1 MKKIKV
7 FIIALL
13 VIASFTVMPS
23 MIKASEITTE
33 PEITTEIT
41 TEAETTEIT
50 TEAIT
55 TEEVVV
61 EDSLSIDDAFEKA
74 KVYIVGVVLSLFS
87 GGMLSL
93 VASIILNQ
101 LRKKAIEK
109 LEEAVNSNLMS
120 QETANKAIATLDNGI
135 DKINE
140 KVVSLEQNV
149 LVKVQNLDTHLV
161 ELINKIDTEFVQTLK
176 VALTDYFTEE
186 SE

>member
-61 EDSLSIDDAFEKA
+61 DDSLSIDDAFEKA
-74 KVYIVGVVLSLFS
+74 KVYIVGVLLSLAS

-93 VASIILNQ
+93 VAGIILNE
-101 LRKKAIEK
+101 LRKRALKK

-120 QETANKAIATLDNGI
+120 QDTGNKAIETI
-135 DKINE
+135 DKGIVQINE
-140 KVVSLEQNV
+140 KVVNLENDV
-149 LVKVQNLDTHLV
+149 LVKVQSLDTHLV
-161 ELINKIDTEFVQTLK
+161 DLINKLDTEFVQTLK
-176 VALTDYFTEE
+176 TALTEYFTEE

>member
-1 MKKIKV
+1 MKRIKV
-7 FIIALL
+7 FTIALL
-13 VIASFTVMPS
+13 VIVSFAFIPQTV
-23 MIKASEITTE
+23 KASEVTTE

-41 TEAETTEIT
+41 TQETTEAETTE
-50 TEAIT
+50 
-55 TEEVVV
+55 EVVAD
-61 EDSLSIDDAFEKA
+61 DSLSIDDAFEKA

-120 QETANKAIATLDNGI
+120 QETANKAIETLDSGI

-140 KVVSLEQNV
+140 KVVNLEQNV

-161 ELINKIDTEFVQTLK
+161 ELINKLDTEFVQTLK